1 MRFTLLAAVA
11 LGCLAGCGQGADD
24 DAAGNAAANSGP
36 VLPVT
41 DEQAAAANGKDA
53 VLGPAIAADKAKAL
67 MHERHEGME
76 GIGDA
81 FKLVGRELK
90 GDAPD
95 VAAIKQAAAE
105 IAAGAAKAPGWF
117 PPGTGPDVGKTR
129 AKAEIWQKP
138 QDFAAKNA
146 GFLPAAQAFKA
157 AADSG
162 DLNAIKAKA
171 GDLGKACKACHDSY
185 RAEEGH
191 GG

>member
-1 MRFTLLAAVA
+1 MKRLILIATATTLLTA
-11 LGCLAGCGQGADD
+11 CGDKGAEQNVP
-24 DAAGNAAANSGP
+24 AIENE
-36 VLPVT
+36 VT
-41 DEQAAAANGKDA
+41 ATAAAAPGSDA

-76 GIGDA
+76 AIGDA
-81 FKLVGRELK
+81 FKLVNRELK
-90 GDAPD
+90 GDNPD
-95 VAAIKQAAAE
+95 MAAIRKAADE

-117 PPGTGPDVGKTR
+117 PPGTGPDIGKTR

-138 QDFAAKNA
+138 QDFAAKDA

-157 AADSG
+157 AADAG
-162 DLNAIKAKA
+162 EINAIKAKA
-171 GDLGKACKACHDSY
+171 GELGKACKACHDPY

>member
-1 MRFTLLAAVA
+1 MRIGLLIAVSTA
-11 LGCLAGCGQGADD
+11 GLIAGCQQQAAEQNAPAAD
-24 DAAGNAAANSGP
+24 NE
-36 VLPVT
+36 VT
-41 DEQAAAANGKDA
+41 TTAAAAPTGKDA
-53 VLGPAIAADKAKAL
+53 VLGPAIAADRAKAL

-76 GIGDA
+76 DIGDA

-90 GDAPD
+90 GANPN
-95 VAAIKQAAAE
+95 VAAIQKAAAE

-129 AKAEIWQKP
+129 SKAEIWQKP

-146 GFLPAAQAFKA
+146 AFLPAAQAFKA
-157 AADSG
+157 AAGAG

-171 GDLGKACKACHDSY
+171 GELGKACKACHDRY